1 MSIRVPSTTRQA
13 IKAIATQA
21 ARGVVS
27 RNAEN
32 KSAYLQAPSSM
43 GTYTSFN
50 NTISLADWIN
60 VIPNVSQG
68 TASGQRIG
76 NEIKMKGT
84 YVKGTVNV
92 VFPTTVNTTVTTGL
106 NIFVRLL
113 CVIDKLQPGG
123 GVGTVSLLERNG
135 TATSVGGYPQDL
147 YTPIDKDRFTV
158 LYDKII
164 KLQNPNFS
172 TAQTGYINA
181 NVAVSRY
188 FRFKLKGRMLK
199 YADNTSY
206 TPTNYLPQFAAF
218 VVDPSLTLPG
228 NSPLVTPCQYTLSS
242 TMYYEDA

>member
-1 MSIRVPSTTRQA
+1 MPSITRQA
-13 IKAIATQA
+13 IKAIAAQA

-32 KSAYLQAPSSM
+32 KSAYLQAPSSL

-50 NTISLADWIN
+50 NTISLSDWIN

-92 VFPTTVNTTVTTGL
+92 VFPTSAGTVTTGL
-106 NIFVRLL
+106 NLFVRLL

-135 TATSVGGYPQDL
+135 SATSVGGYPQDL
-147 YTPIDKDRFTV
+147 YTPIDKERFTV

-164 KLQNPNFS
+164 KLQNPNFHTS
-172 TAQTGYINA
+172 VNGYINA
-181 NVAVSRY
+181 NIAVSRY